1 MAPQGEGKSIVDSAK
16 DGDKMV
22 FECHSLFGD
31 VVMVAVRGDLLV
43 SHSVLCNAFF
53 EFC

>member
-1 MAPQGEGKSIVDSAK
+1 MAPKEEGKSIVNSAE

-22 FECHSLFGD
+22 FERHSLFGD
-31 VVMVAVRGDLLV
+31 VATVTVQGDLLV